1 MFIKKEPFLKMMI
14 VNKKIMKK
22 KLIRQF
28 AGMLILVAF
37 SAISVLAQDS
47 AYVGTEKMQS
57 AKLFPNKKNVRT
69 FSVGVNAGVL
79 APVAAIGGSN
89 DFTKWQPTFG
99 YGGYLKN
106 QFTHNIAVQ
115 ADFLRGTLKA
125 NNNKELG
132 NGTVLQSPYS
142 SYKTELH
149 WTASLSGVV
158 TFGNVNWFNERN
170 AVIPYVSV
178 GGGIA
183 SYNPVLMQADKAT
196 SIDYK
201 HGESIK
207 EFYVPVGAGIKVNVA
222 TGINIDL
229 GYRMNFVDGDN
240 LDGYRAG
247 TQKDKFSYG
256 FAGLEFAI
264 GKSTTPQLMLVNPA
278 AQLRRDLQD
287 ENNALSASLTESE
300 QRTEQKLALIGNL
313 QNELA
318 QLKKD
323 SDSDGVSDYFDKC
336 AGTAANEKVDGSG
349 CVLPKPE
356 VVKEEPK
363 VITEEDRRILNE
375 AFQNLEFDFGKTTIR
390 AQSYTTL
397 DKVATLLVNKN
408 FSLKLA
414 GHTDNVGS
422 ESANM
427 KLSKDRAE
435 ALKAY
440 LVSKGA
446 NPSRIEATGYGE
458 TQPITSNKTAAGRQ
472 KNRRVEFTLY

>member
-1 MFIKKEPFLKMMI
+1 
-14 VNKKIMKK
+14 MKK
-22 KLIRQF
+22 KLIRQVV
-28 AGMLILVAF
+28 GMLILVAF
-37 SAISVLAQDS
+37 SATSVFAQDS
-47 AYVGTEKMQS
+47 INIGTEKVQS
-57 AKLFPNKKNVRT
+57 AKLFTNKKNVRT

-79 APVAAIGGSN
+79 TPVAAIGGSN

-99 YGGYLKN
+99 YGGYIKN
-106 QFTHNIAVQ
+106 QFTHNIALQ

-142 SYKTELH
+142 SFKTELH

-183 SYNPVLMQADKAT
+183 SYNPVLLLTDKAT
-196 SIDYK
+196 NVDYK
-201 HGESIK
+201 PGESVK
-207 EFYVPVGAGIKVNVA
+207 EFFIPAGAGLKIMFA
-222 TGINIDL
+222 PGINFDL

-247 TQKDKFSYG
+247 PQKDKFSYG
-256 FAGLEFAI
+256 FAGLEFAV
-264 GKSTTPQLMLVNPA
+264 GNSNTSQLMMVNPA

-287 ENNALSASLTESE
+287 ENNALSTSLTESE

-323 SDSDGVSDYFDKC
+323 SDGDGVSDYFDKC
-336 AGTAANEKVDGSG
+336 AGTAVNEKVDGSG
-349 CVLPKPE
+349 CALPKPE
-356 VVKEEPK
+356 VVIKEEPK
-363 VITEEDRRILNE
+363 VTITEEDRRIVNE
-375 AFQNLEFDFGKTTIR
+375 AFHDLEFDFGKTTIR
-390 AQSYTTL
+390 AKSYSTL

>member
-1 MFIKKEPFLKMMI
+1 
-14 VNKKIMKK
+14 MKK

-28 AGMLILVAF
+28 SGILILAAF
-37 SAISVLAQDS
+37 STISVFAQDS
-47 AYVGTEKMQS
+47 SYAGTEKMQS
-57 AKLFPNKKNVRT
+57 TKLFANKKNMRT

-79 APVAAIGGSN
+79 TPVAAIGGSN

-99 YGGYLKN
+99 YGGYIKN

-132 NGTVLQSPYS
+132 NGTVLQSPYA

-149 WTASLSGVV
+149 WAGSLSGVV

-183 SYNPVLMQADKAT
+183 SYNPVLRLEDKT
-196 SIDYK
+196 TTVEYK

-207 EFYVPVGAGIKVNVA
+207 EFFVPVGAGLKVMVA
-222 TGINIDL
+222 TGINIDM

-264 GKSTTPQLMLVNPA
+264 GNSNTPQLMMVNPA
-278 AQLRRDLQD
+278 AQLRQDLQD

-323 SDSDGVSDYFDKC
+323 SDGDGVSDYFDKC
-336 AGTAANEKVDGSG
+336 ASTAANEKVDGSG
-349 CVLPKPE
+349 CALPKPE

-363 VITEEDRRILNE
+363 VTITEEDRRIVNE
-375 AFQNLEFDFGKTTIR
+375 AFHDLEFDFGKTTIR
-390 AQSYTTL
+390 AKSYTTL

-458 TQPITSNKTAAGRQ
+458 TQPIASNKTAAGRQ

>member
-1 MFIKKEPFLKMMI
+1 MMI
-14 VNKKIMKK
+14 AKQKIMKK
-22 KLIRQF
+22 KLIRQLIVT
-28 AGMLILVAF
+28 LILGAF
-37 SAISVLAQDS
+37 TVTSVFGQDS
-47 AYVGTEKMQS
+47 AYTGTEKEQS
-57 AKLFPNKKNVRT
+57 AKLFSNKKNVRT
-69 FSVGVNAGVL
+69 FSVGVNAGIL
-79 APVAAIGGSN
+79 TPVTAIGGSN

-99 YGGYLKN
+99 YGGYIKN

-115 ADFLRGTLKA
+115 ADFLRGDLKA

-149 WTASLSGVV
+149 WAASLSGVV

-183 SYNPVLMQADKAT
+183 SYNPVLMLEDKT
-196 SIDYK
+196 TTVDYK
-201 HGESIK
+201 HGGSIK
-207 EFYVPVGAGIKVNVA
+207 EFYVPVGTGLKIMFAP
-222 TGINIDL
+222 GINFDL

-256 FAGLEFAI
+256 FAGLEFAV
-264 GKSTTPQLMLVNPA
+264 GNRNTPQLMMVNPA
-278 AQLRRDLQD
+278 AQLRQDLQD

-323 SDSDGVSDYFDKC
+323 SDGDGVSDYFDKC
-336 AGTAANEKVDGSG
+336 AGTAANEKVDGAG
-349 CVLPKPE
+349 CALPKPE

-363 VITEEDRRILNE
+363 VTITEEDRRIVNE
-375 AFQNLEFDFGKTTIR
+375 AFNDLEFDFGKTTIS
-390 AQSYTTL
+390 AKSYTTL
-397 DKVATLLVNKN
+397 DKVAALLVNKN

-458 TQPITSNKTAAGRQ
+458 TQPIASNKTAAGRQ

>member
-1 MFIKKEPFLKMMI
+1 MFIRKESFFEMI

-28 AGMLILVAF
+28 AAMFILVAF
-37 SAISVLAQDS
+37 TAISVFAQDS
-47 AYVGTEKMQS
+47 AYPDSAKAQS
-57 AKLFPNKKNVRT
+57 AKLFANKKNVRT

-79 APVAAIGGSN
+79 TPVAAIGGSN

-99 YGGYLKN
+99 YGGYIKN

-132 NGTVLQSPYS
+132 NGTALQSPYS

-149 WTASLSGVV
+149 WAGSLSGVV

-183 SYNPVLMQADKAT
+183 SYNPVLMQSDKA

-201 HGESIK
+201 PGESIK
-207 EFYVPVGAGIKVNVA
+207 EFYVPVGAGIKLNVA

-256 FAGLEFAI
+256 FAGLEFAV
-264 GKSTTPQLMLVNPA
+264 GNSTTPQLMMVNPA
-278 AQLRRDLQD
+278 AELRRDLQD

-349 CVLPKPE
+349 CALPKPE

-363 VITEEDRRILNE
+363 VMITEEDRRIVNE
-375 AFQNLEFDFGKTTIR
+375 AFHDLEFDFGKTTIR
-390 AQSYTTL
+390 AKSYSTL